1 MRKCS
6 FAMLVTA
13 SAILAWGCGNSPTT
27 VTEPSPTNSAAV
39 PTPSGPGAVVT
50 GTIVTAQAPSEVA
63 RLTVA
68 VSGTAL
74 SSQVN
79 SSGRFMLQG
88 IPPGRVELRFQGP
101 GINAALQLGALQ
113 EGQHVDIT
121 VAVNGTTVTRV
132 EETGMDLKGV
142 VAGLTGAC
150 PTRTFTV
157 AGTAVKTSAATRFE
171 GGTCATLANGVTAE
185 IEGTRQG
192 DGSVLATKV
201 AVEEIGVDLK
211 GVVAGLTGACPTRSF
226 TVAGTAIKTSAATR
240 FEGGTCATL
249 ANGVTAEI
257 EGTRQG
263 DGSVL
268 ATKVA
273 VEEIGVDLKGVVA
286 GLAGTCPTRS
296 FTVAGTA
303 IKTSAATRFEG
314 VSCAT
319 LANGVRVEIEG
330 TRQGDGSVLATKVAV
345 DN

>member
-1 MRKCS
+1 MDAVLASVRLTVRRLPLRVLTSPVFLIWGEVAMRKCS
-6 FAMLVTA
+6 FAMFVTA

-27 VTEPSPTNSAAV
+27 VTEPSPTASAAV

-50 GTIVTAQAPSEVA
+50 GTIVTAQAPSELA

-101 GINAALQLGALQ
+101 GINASLQLGALQ

-132 EETGMDLKGV
+132 EENGMDLKGV
-142 VAGLTGAC
+142 VAGLTG
-150 PTRTFTV
+150 
-157 AGTAVKTSAATRFE
+157 
-171 GGTCATLANGVTAE
+171 
-185 IEGTRQG
+185 
-192 DGSVLATKV
+192 
-201 AVEEIGVDLK
+201 
-211 GVVAGLTGACPTRSF
+211 
-226 TVAGTAIKTSAATR
+226 
-240 FEGGTCATL
+240 
-249 ANGVTAEI
+249 
-257 EGTRQG
+257 
-263 DGSVL
+263 
-268 ATKVA
+268 
-273 VEEIGVDLKGVVA
+273 
-286 GLAGTCPTRS
+286 TCPTRS
-296 FTVAGTA
+296 FTVAGTP
-303 IKTSAATRFEG
+303 IKTSAATRFSG

>member
-6 FAMLVTA
+6 FAMFVTA

-27 VTEPSPTNSAAV
+27 VTEPSPTASAAV

-50 GTIVTAQAPSEVA
+50 GTIVTAQAPSELA

-101 GINAALQLGALQ
+101 GTNASLQLGALQ

-132 EETGMDLKGV
+132 EENEEMDLKGV
-142 VAGLTGAC
+142 IAGLTG
-150 PTRTFTV
+150 T
-157 AGTAVKTSAATRFE
+157 
-171 GGTCATLANGVTAE
+171 
-185 IEGTRQG
+185 
-192 DGSVLATKV
+192 
-201 AVEEIGVDLK
+201 
-211 GVVAGLTGACPTRSF
+211 CPTRSF

-240 FEGGTCATL
+240 FEGATCATL
-249 ANGVTAEI
+249 ANGVTVEI

-268 ATKVA
+268 ATKVE
-273 VEEIGVDLKGVVA
+273 VENVGVDLKGVVA

-296 FTVAGTA
+296 FTVAGTP
-303 IKTSAATRFEG
+303 IKTSAATRFAG

>member
-6 FAMLVTA
+6 FAMFVTA
-13 SAILAWGCGNSPTT
+13 SAILAWGCGNSPTA
-27 VTEPSPTNSAAV
+27 VTEPSPTASAAV
-39 PTPSGPGAVVT
+39 PTPSAPGAVVT
-50 GTIVTAQAPSEVA
+50 GTIVTAQAAPSELA

-101 GINAALQLGALQ
+101 GINASLQLGALQ

-132 EETGMDLKGV
+132 EE
-142 VAGLTGAC
+142 
-150 PTRTFTV
+150 
-157 AGTAVKTSAATRFE
+157 
-171 GGTCATLANGVTAE
+171 N
-185 IEGTRQG
+185 
-192 DGSVLATKV
+192 
-201 AVEEIGVDLK
+201 EEM
-211 GVVAGLTGACPTRSF
+211 
-226 TVAGTAIKTSAATR
+226 
-240 FEGGTCATL
+240 
-249 ANGVTAEI
+249 
-257 EGTRQG
+257 
-263 DGSVL
+263 
-268 ATKVA
+268 
-273 VEEIGVDLKGVVA
+273 DLKGVVA

-296 FTVAGTA
+296 FTVAGTP
-303 IKTSAATRFEG
+303 IKTSAATRFSG